1 MRVILISLLI
11 VLVSCGKS
19 DTEKPNILFLFA
31 DDQTYQGVHALGN
44 DEVITPSLDKLVEEG
59 VTFTHT
65 YNMGAWNGAVCVASR
80 AMLNTGRMLWRAHA
94 AEKNYE
100 NLKDSRHFWA
110 QRMEDAGYDTYM
122 TGKWHVKMGA
132 DKLFNTTNHIRPGMP
147 GTVMSAYDRP
157 LSKDDTEW
165 LPWDTANG
173 GFWKGG
179 KHWSEIVADDA
190 LNFLAS
196 ASESESPF
204 FMYIAFNAPHDP
216 RQSPKE
222 YVDMYPVDDILIPES
237 FLPEYPYKDYIGCSE
252 KLRDEM
258 LAPFPRTKYSIQV
271 HRQEYYAIISHM
283 DTQIGRIL
291 EGLEKSGKAK
301 NTYIFFSADHGLA
314 VGHHGLVGK
323 QNLFDHSVRVPLMI
337 VGPDIPKNKK
347 RDQQVYLQDIMAS
360 SLDLAGYE
368 NPAFVEFNSLIPMVH
383 KKNQDSPYNSIY
395 GAYLML
401 QRSIRTDQYKL
412 IFYPQA
418 QKVLLFDLDKDPEEM
433 HNLAEEKEFHDV
445 VKKLAN
451 DLRVLQIEMDDPID
465 ISEVFPVYFQN

>member
-1 MRVILISLLI
+1 
-11 VLVSCGKS
+11 
-19 DTEKPNILFLFA
+19 
-31 DDQTYQGVHALGN
+31 
-44 DEVITPSLDKLVEEG
+44 
-59 VTFTHT
+59 
-65 YNMGAWNGAVCVASR
+65 
-80 AMLNTGRMLWRAHA
+80 
-94 AEKNYE
+94 
-100 NLKDSRHFWA
+100 
-110 QRMEDAGYDTYM
+110 
-122 TGKWHVKMGA
+122 
-132 DKLFNTTNHIRPGMP
+132 
-147 GTVMSAYDRP
+147 MSAYDRP

-368 NPAFVEFNSLIPMVH
+368 NPAFVEFNSLIPMVL